1 MKRFT
6 GLQNKLKKIGEEGCH
21 FLFLMSIIER
31 ETKENV
37 DIITFYDTCL
47 SKGWIR
53 EDLYVNDALAILE
66 HFTKAG
72 WCRYEA
78 ETYKVPLEPGVY
90 VEEVWHNPR
99 TKYTHFRDVSFDTY
113 KNSVTVKEG
122 TLLKYYIYKKAVWL

>member
-31 ETKENV
+31 ETRKNV

-47 SKGWIR
+47 SKGWIE

-66 HFTKAG
+66 HFTHTG
-72 WCRYEA
+72 WYRYEA
-78 ETYKVPLEPGVY
+78 NSYSVPVPPGVY
-90 VEEVWHNPR
+90 VEEVWYNPR

-113 KNSVTVKEG
+113 EDSITVKEG
-122 TLLKYYIYKKAVWL
+122 SLTKYYIYKRA

>member
-31 ETKENV
+31 ETKQNV

-53 EDLYVNDALAILE
+53 EDLFVNDALVILE
-66 HFTKAG
+66 HFTKTG
-72 WCRYEA
+72 WYRYESDSY
-78 ETYKVPLEPGVY
+78 TVPVVPGTY
-90 VEEVWHNPR
+90 VEEVWYNPR
-99 TKYTHFRDVSFDTY
+99 TKYSHFRDVSFDTY
-113 KNSVTVKEG
+113 KNSITVKEG
-122 TLLKYYIYKKAVWL
+122 TLTKYYIYKRAA